1 MNRAEWA
8 WSSRLTM
15 FLYMGVSAG
24 SFYGLF
30 KAGLGSSA
38 TDAVSSGALFGL
50 LFGAVMTA
58 TVWRRWPGAADLTS
72 RQRRAVV
79 SATRRGRAVA
89 DRHLAA
95 AVVEYAAVVR
105 QTEERESRLT
115 WVLFLF
121 LAATLGLAIIETA
134 HADARAAILWWLL
147 VGVWVRV
154 VVRQVHGRERRLAK
168 ALSAEAAAKNLLG
181 SCTGTSVTQK

>member
-1 MNRAEWA
+1 
-8 WSSRLTM
+8 M
-15 FLYMGVSAG
+15 FLYTGVSAG

-38 TDAVSSGALFGL
+38 SDAVSGGALFGL

-79 SATRRGRAVA
+79 GAILHGRAVD

-105 QTEERESRLT
+105 RTERRESSLA

-121 LAATLGLAIIETA
+121 LAATVGLAIVETA
-134 HADARAAILWWLL
+134 HAEARAAILW
-147 VGVWVRV
+147 
-154 VVRQVHGRERRLAK
+154 
-168 ALSAEAAAKNLLG
+168 
-181 SCTGTSVTQK
+181 